1 MKYLYEKIIGLLYSK
16 GVIKSMH
23 ECRFTPHERDLIN
36 MCLTIYQ
43 MGRDSVN
50 PEVVETSMSLSD
62 QRLIDKIRL
71 LEIEA
76 MQPNASPKL
85 LWDLMYYTKQLCN
98 DQRG

>member
-1 MKYLYEKIIGLLYSK
+1 MKNLHEKIIELLYSK
-16 GVIKSMH
+16 GAIKSMH
-23 ECRFTPHERDLIN
+23 ECRFNTYERELIN

-50 PEVVETSMSLSD
+50 PEVVGTSISLSD

-71 LEIEA
+71 LELEA

-85 LWDLMYYTKQLCN
+85 ISDLMYYTKQLCGN
-98 DQRG
+98 

>member
-1 MKYLYEKIIGLLYSK
+1 MKNLHEKIIELLYSR
-16 GVIKSMH
+16 GAIKSMH
-23 ECRFTPHERDLIN
+23 ECRFTPHERELIN

-76 MQPNASPKL
+76 MQPNASPL
-85 LWDLMYYTKQLCN
+85 LISDLMYYTKQLCN
-98 DQRG
+98 K